1 VPDEISCEYDGAIQ
15 SEEKFGP
22 TLSQLGLPESPLRG
36 HLTPIYVHRRECGPN
51 LEQDR
56 SSVATKC
63 PRGVDLEGRW
73 QISTGWH
80 AGFHHQHRLLTEEF
94 AVEVTG
100 IISAL
105 VIGLIIGVLGRV
117 VAPGKQ
123 KIPLWLTLLVGIVA
137 ALVGTAIAAA
147 LGVAATRGLDW
158 IEMIIQVALAAIGV
172 AIMAGLYHRRRDV
185 A

>member
-1 VPDEISCEYDGAIQ
+1 M
-15 SEEKFGP
+15 
-22 TLSQLGLPESPLRG
+22 
-36 HLTPIYVHRRECGPN
+36 
-51 LEQDR
+51 
-56 SSVATKC
+56 
-63 PRGVDLEGRW
+63 
-73 QISTGWH
+73 
-80 AGFHHQHRLLTEEF
+80 
-94 AVEVTG
+94 EVTG

-123 KIPLWLTLLVGIVA
+123 KIPLWLTLVVGIAA

-172 AIMAGLYHRRRDV
+172 AVVAGFYHRRR
-185 A
+185 AAA

>member
-1 VPDEISCEYDGAIQ
+1 
-15 SEEKFGP
+15 
-22 TLSQLGLPESPLRG
+22 
-36 HLTPIYVHRRECGPN
+36 
-51 LEQDR
+51 
-56 SSVATKC
+56 
-63 PRGVDLEGRW
+63 
-73 QISTGWH
+73 
-80 AGFHHQHRLLTEEF
+80 
-94 AVEVTG
+94 VEVTG

-147 LGVAATRGLDW
+147 FGVAVTRGVDW

-172 AIMAGLYHRRRDV
+172 AIAAGLYHRRGAAR
-185 A
+185 

>member
-1 VPDEISCEYDGAIQ
+1 M
-15 SEEKFGP
+15 
-22 TLSQLGLPESPLRG
+22 
-36 HLTPIYVHRRECGPN
+36 
-51 LEQDR
+51 
-56 SSVATKC
+56 
-63 PRGVDLEGRW
+63 
-73 QISTGWH
+73 
-80 AGFHHQHRLLTEEF
+80 
-94 AVEVTG
+94 EVTG

-172 AIMAGLYHRRRDV
+172 AIVAGLYHRRRDV

>member
-1 VPDEISCEYDGAIQ
+1 
-15 SEEKFGP
+15 
-22 TLSQLGLPESPLRG
+22 
-36 HLTPIYVHRRECGPN
+36 
-51 LEQDR
+51 
-56 SSVATKC
+56 
-63 PRGVDLEGRW
+63 
-73 QISTGWH
+73 
-80 AGFHHQHRLLTEEF
+80 LTEEF

-172 AIMAGLYHRRRDV
+172 AIVAGLYHRRRDV

>member
-1 VPDEISCEYDGAIQ
+1 
-15 SEEKFGP
+15 
-22 TLSQLGLPESPLRG
+22 
-36 HLTPIYVHRRECGPN
+36 
-51 LEQDR
+51 
-56 SSVATKC
+56 
-63 PRGVDLEGRW
+63 
-73 QISTGWH
+73 
-80 AGFHHQHRLLTEEF
+80 LTEEF

>member
-1 VPDEISCEYDGAIQ
+1 M
-15 SEEKFGP
+15 
-22 TLSQLGLPESPLRG
+22 
-36 HLTPIYVHRRECGPN
+36 
-51 LEQDR
+51 
-56 SSVATKC
+56 
-63 PRGVDLEGRW
+63 
-73 QISTGWH
+73 
-80 AGFHHQHRLLTEEF
+80 
-94 AVEVTG
+94 EVTG

-147 LGVAATRGLDW
+147 FGVAVTRGVDW

-172 AIMAGLYHRRRDV
+172 AIAAGLYHRRGAAR
-185 A
+185 

>member
-1 VPDEISCEYDGAIQ
+1 
-15 SEEKFGP
+15 
-22 TLSQLGLPESPLRG
+22 
-36 HLTPIYVHRRECGPN
+36 
-51 LEQDR
+51 
-56 SSVATKC
+56 
-63 PRGVDLEGRW
+63 
-73 QISTGWH
+73 
-80 AGFHHQHRLLTEEF
+80 
-94 AVEVTG
+94 VEVTG

-147 LGVAATRGLDW
+147 FGVAATRGLDW

-172 AIMAGLYHRRRDV
+172 AIVAGLYHRRRDV

>member
-1 VPDEISCEYDGAIQ
+1 
-15 SEEKFGP
+15 
-22 TLSQLGLPESPLRG
+22 
-36 HLTPIYVHRRECGPN
+36 
-51 LEQDR
+51 
-56 SSVATKC
+56 
-63 PRGVDLEGRW
+63 
-73 QISTGWH
+73 
-80 AGFHHQHRLLTEEF
+80 LTEEF

-147 LGVAATRGLDW
+147 FGVAVTRGVDW

-172 AIMAGLYHRRRDV
+172 AIAAGLYHRRGAAR
-185 A
+185 

>member
-1 VPDEISCEYDGAIQ
+1 M
-15 SEEKFGP
+15 
-22 TLSQLGLPESPLRG
+22 
-36 HLTPIYVHRRECGPN
+36 
-51 LEQDR
+51 
-56 SSVATKC
+56 
-63 PRGVDLEGRW
+63 
-73 QISTGWH
+73 
-80 AGFHHQHRLLTEEF
+80 
-94 AVEVTG
+94 EVTG

-123 KIPLWLTLLVGIVA
+123 KIPLWLTLVVGIAA

-158 IEMIIQVALAAIGV
+158 IEMSIG
-172 AIMAGLYHRRRDV
+172 RR

>member
-1 VPDEISCEYDGAIQ
+1 M
-15 SEEKFGP
+15 
-22 TLSQLGLPESPLRG
+22 
-36 HLTPIYVHRRECGPN
+36 
-51 LEQDR
+51 
-56 SSVATKC
+56 
-63 PRGVDLEGRW
+63 
-73 QISTGWH
+73 
-80 AGFHHQHRLLTEEF
+80 
-94 AVEVTG
+94 EVTG

-123 KIPLWLTLLVGIVA
+123 KIPLWLTLVVGIAA

-172 AIMAGLYHRRRDV
+172 AVVAGLYHRRRE
-185 A
+185 AA

>member
-1 VPDEISCEYDGAIQ
+1 M
-15 SEEKFGP
+15 
-22 TLSQLGLPESPLRG
+22 
-36 HLTPIYVHRRECGPN
+36 
-51 LEQDR
+51 
-56 SSVATKC
+56 
-63 PRGVDLEGRW
+63 
-73 QISTGWH
+73 
-80 AGFHHQHRLLTEEF
+80 
-94 AVEVTG
+94 EVTG

-147 LGVAATRGLDW
+147 FGVAVTRGVDW

-172 AIMAGLYHRRRDV
+172 AIAAGLYHRRG
-185 A
+185 AAT

>member
-1 VPDEISCEYDGAIQ
+1 M
-15 SEEKFGP
+15 
-22 TLSQLGLPESPLRG
+22 
-36 HLTPIYVHRRECGPN
+36 
-51 LEQDR
+51 
-56 SSVATKC
+56 
-63 PRGVDLEGRW
+63 
-73 QISTGWH
+73 
-80 AGFHHQHRLLTEEF
+80 
-94 AVEVTG
+94 EVTG

-147 LGVAATRGLDW
+147 FGVAATRGLDW

>member
-1 VPDEISCEYDGAIQ
+1 M
-15 SEEKFGP
+15 
-22 TLSQLGLPESPLRG
+22 
-36 HLTPIYVHRRECGPN
+36 
-51 LEQDR
+51 
-56 SSVATKC
+56 
-63 PRGVDLEGRW
+63 
-73 QISTGWH
+73 
-80 AGFHHQHRLLTEEF
+80 
-94 AVEVTG
+94 EVTG

-147 LGVAATRGLDW
+147 LGVAATRGFDW
-158 IEMIIQVALAAIGV
+158 IEMIIQVALAVIGV
-172 AIMAGLYHRRRDV
+172 AIVAGLYHRRRDV